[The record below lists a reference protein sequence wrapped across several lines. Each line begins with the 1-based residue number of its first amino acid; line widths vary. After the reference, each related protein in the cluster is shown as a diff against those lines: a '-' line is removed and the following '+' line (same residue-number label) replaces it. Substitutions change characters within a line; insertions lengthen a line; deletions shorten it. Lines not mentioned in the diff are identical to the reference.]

1 MTDDQRIRRLHND
14 LKTKLAIDYLH
25 PTVNRGIDHQRF
37 LMNCR
42 DYLTTPRE
50 QAIENVV
57 EVLDTF
63 EQRGIMSPG
72 EYGNLRNVV
81 RDLNVEI
88 LELIRE
94 AEEGIRQI
102 REGGSTQSTED
113 GENAA
118 RKISKLGDACSLYFN
133 FANFGRFNKVR
144 VHATE
149 FLTPFSDGGYTFNA
163 RNITVNGGTVTFGH
177 VG

>member
-1 MTDDQRIRRLHND
+1 MTDDQRIRRLHNE

-57 EVLDTF
+57 EVLDIF
-63 EQRGIMSPG
+63 EQKGIMSPG
-72 EYGNLRNVV
+72 EYGNLKKVV
-81 RDLNVEI
+81 RKLNVEI

-102 REGGSTQSTED
+102 REGDSTQSTED
-113 GENAA
+113 EENATC
-118 RKISKLGDACSLYFN
+118 KISTLGDACSLFFN
-133 FANFGRFNKVR
+133 FANFGRFNMR
-144 VHATE
+144 YATE
-149 FLTPFSDGGYTFNA
+149 FLTPFF
-163 RNITVNGGTVTFGH
+163 RWWLH
-177 VG
+177 VLRKKHPS